1 LIEAQENQSNYVEEV
16 QDIKLI
22 SYQAVFVNL
31 IQLLIVCN
39 FISFG
44 FGWVN
49 VHHVEE
55 FIAAILVVMKNLFI
69 HKGMDV
75 MLW

>member
-1 LIEAQENQSNYVEEV
+1 VIEAQEDQSNYVEEV
-16 QDIKLI
+16 QEIKL
-22 SYQAVFVNL
+22 SYQGVFVNL
-31 IQLLIVCN
+31 IELLIVCN